1 LSFGQDVTI
10 KGTVTDQVSGQP
22 LPGVN
27 VLVQNTSKG
36 ASTDF
41 DGLFQIKDV
50 PINSVLVFTYLGY
63 QDQQVIITNS
73 NDLSI
78 VLIEDSESLDE
89 VVVIGYGSQ
98 KKRDVTGAVSIVSSK
113 TLDELKPIKVE
124 QALQGTVSGVN
135 VTTQSG
141 APGAGLDIRI
151 RGISTNG
158 ANGPLVIIDG
168 YQGDLGVLNP
178 NDIETITVLKD
189 AQAAIYG
196 TVGANGVVLIT
207 TKTGKKNSKTTVSYN
222 TYTGFQEASRV
233 LPLLNATEY
242 ALLLNE
248 SYAAGGQALPFA
260 NVTGLGKGTD
270 WQREILNTAVPIISH
285 DFNVS
290 GGSEKIT
297 YAISGSH
304 LYQQGIIAP
313 KKSDFRRNTFRLSL
327 GADISDKLRVKA
339 NAIYTYIDRDAINDF
354 GLGSVLFNALNAP
367 STLSAFDNDGQPTL
381 IPNTAGLGIEII
393 RADESRRLHPPHRG

>member
-1 LSFGQDVTI
+1 MTTKLFSIMFLVCTCLSFGQDVTI

-207 TKTGKKNSKTTVSYN
+207 TKTGKKKFEDNS
-222 TYTGFQEASRV
+222 
-233 LPLLNATEY
+233 
-242 ALLLNE
+242 
-248 SYAAGGQALPFA
+248 
-260 NVTGLGKGTD
+260 
-270 WQREILNTAVPIISH
+270 IL
-285 DFNVS
+285 
-290 GGSEKIT
+290 
-297 YAISGSH
+297 
-304 LYQQGIIAP
+304 
-313 KKSDFRRNTFRLSL
+313 
-327 GADISDKLRVKA
+327 
-339 NAIYTYIDRDAINDF
+339 
-354 GLGSVLFNALNAP
+354 
-367 STLSAFDNDGQPTL
+367 
-381 IPNTAGLGIEII
+381 
-393 RADESRRLHPPHRG
+393 